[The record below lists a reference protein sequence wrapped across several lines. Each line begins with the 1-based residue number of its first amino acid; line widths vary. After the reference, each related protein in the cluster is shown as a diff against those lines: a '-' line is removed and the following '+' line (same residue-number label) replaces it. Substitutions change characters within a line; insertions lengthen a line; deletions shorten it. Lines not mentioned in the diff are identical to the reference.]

1 MSTRINKTTMTDLTP
16 IFNSLLTKQGAPLH
30 KPRSTPD
37 EFLKEAYRIVSDQ
50 IHPQSKSNNTQNS
63 HITSLLQYL
72 HSIRHS
78 YLSTSQR
85 HTTTQN
91 ATPTQHLTDPERDAV
106 DTSTAILL
114 RDLATSI
121 ANLSSAESLRQETA
135 TTLLHKKYGHSAA
148 GAALRRWA
156 GDSDSKSPDHLRAD
170 ETARATATVRES
182 VLWFLRHGLEGAA
195 GAQRGMVEKRIER
208 VREKEKSVL
217 YKSAGKRKA
226 SVSRGVRLDAP
237 GAAVMSESDTAL
249 IEAELSPEQLQ
260 IFAEENNSMLK
271 HYEDTLGQVQ

>member
-1 MSTRINKTTMTDLTP
+1 MTDLTP
-16 IFNSLLTKQGAPLH
+16 IFNSLLTKQGATLH
-30 KPRSTPD
+30 KPHSTPD
-37 EFLKEAYRIVSDQ
+37 EFLKEAYRIVSNP
-50 IHPQSKSNNTQNS
+50 IHRNPNAKSNNTQNS

-148 GAALRRWA
+148 AAALRRWA
-156 GDSDSKSPDHLRAD
+156 GDSDSKSPDQQRAE
-170 ETARATATVRES
+170 ETARATATVREA

-217 YKSAGKRKA
+217 YKAAGKRKT
-226 SVSRGVRLDAP
+226 SVSRRMDAP
-237 GAAVMSESDTAL
+237 DAAVMSESDTAL